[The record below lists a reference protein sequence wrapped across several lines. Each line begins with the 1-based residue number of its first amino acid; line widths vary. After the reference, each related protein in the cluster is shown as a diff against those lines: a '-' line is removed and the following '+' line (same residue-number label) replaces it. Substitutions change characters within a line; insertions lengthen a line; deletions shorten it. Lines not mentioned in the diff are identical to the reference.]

1 MTKKRWL
8 IYVCSVCTMLMICGA
23 VLTAAVFFIIGNPV
37 VLLNNQKLKQ
47 AVCSLKSG
55 EIVSLN
61 ETVPF
66 AWDVLYTF
74 EPYQSRAEIEQ
85 IIGFRS
91 NDIQEND
98 VNEGMV
104 HLLFVKGGKVAASVL
119 GYSGNLG
126 YGIDFAAK
134 ENRRIAY
141 AENAQFTATK
151 IDGITML
158 KYCE

>member
-1 MTKKRWL
+1 MCVRYL
-8 IYVCSVCTMLMICGA
+8 IICGA
-23 VLTAAVFFIIGNPV
+23 FLTGTIFFIIGNPV
-37 VLLNNQKLKQ
+37 IFLNNQKLKQ

-91 NDIQEND
+91 NDIQENN

-104 HLLFVKGGKVAASVL
+104 HLLFVKGHTVAASVL

-126 YGIDFAAK
+126 YDIDFAAK
-134 ENRRIAY
+134 KNQCIDY
-141 AENAQFTATK
+141 AEYAYFAVTET
-151 IDGITML
+151 DGITLL
-158 KYCE
+158 KYCK